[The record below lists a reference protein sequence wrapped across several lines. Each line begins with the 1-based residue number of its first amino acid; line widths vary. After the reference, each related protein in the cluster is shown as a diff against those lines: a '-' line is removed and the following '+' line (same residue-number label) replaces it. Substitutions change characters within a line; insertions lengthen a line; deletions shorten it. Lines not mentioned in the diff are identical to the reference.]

1 MHDLERARRLH
12 PVSAL
17 LAALVLASPSF
28 AQSLPPETHDPE
40 PVGAATRGPEG
51 GSEALRDL
59 AGRRDPDAAEDL
71 SRFLAESQEPLLRAQ
86 AWGPR
91 PDQTAADA
99 HDTH

>member
-40 PVGAATRGPEG
+40 PVGQGSSQWLTWAQINKYIDGAT
-51 GSEALRDL
+51 EADVK
-59 AGRRDPDAAEDL
+59 
-71 SRFLAESQEPLLRAQ
+71 FL
-86 AWGPR
+86 
-91 PDQTAADA
+91 TAV
-99 HDTH
+99 